1 MLAIKLIGRRSMAEL
16 RDEPDLRE
24 RMERLQEQLKG
35 PAEWHRSPEP
45 VAKVEEQVK
54 DIVDWHM
61 LDERVVKLEEQ
72 AKDTAE
78 WQKFDRRLV
87 RVEERLDHIVDLQR
101 KEIFQNT
108 LAIAFAIALGM
119 TGSVLAVL
127 AILKV
132 F

>member
-1 MLAIKLIGRRSMAEL
+1 MAEL
-16 RDEPDLRE
+16 HDESDLRE
-24 RMERLQEQLKG
+24 RMVRLQEQLKG
-35 PAEWHRSPEP
+35 PAELRTSHEP
-45 VAKVEEQVK
+45 VTRVEEEVK
-54 DIVDWHM
+54 EIVDRHM
-61 LDERVVKLEEQ
+61 LNERVVRLEEQ

-78 WQKFDRRLV
+78 WQRFDRRLV

-108 LAIAFAIALGM
+108 LAIASAIALGM

>member
-1 MLAIKLIGRRSMAEL
+1 MAEL
-16 RDEPDLRE
+16 RDESDLRE
-24 RMERLQEQLKG
+24 RMARLQEQLKG
-35 PAEWHRSPEP
+35 PAEAHTLHEP
-45 VAKVEEQVK
+45 VTKVEEQVK

-72 AKDTAE
+72 TKDTAG
-78 WQKFDRRLV
+78 WQSLDRRLV
-87 RVEERLDHIVDLQR
+87 RVEERLDYIVDLQR

-127 AILKV
+127 AIVKV